1 MKRKRKWVMYVI
13 LAFLIVWPV
22 YQIIG
27 MVSEH
32 SEKQDAG
39 KLLYQ
44 VSLFQMEL
52 LSSYLHDTD
61 KVKDTESLNPLRQ
74 AVYTANFTHQ
84 HLVLAFGENSLTPLE
99 SLSQL
104 MQFVIRLQIG
114 GQRPIKSDEVQ
125 ALLEVRKQFDD
136 LYDAYGKL
144 LSSRGDIIASQNQRL
159 QKDDKAMTDLLRK
172 KLLQ

>member
-1 MKRKRKWVMYVI
+1 MKRKRRWALYLI
-13 LAFLIVWPV
+13 LMFFIVWPV

-27 MVSEH
+27 MVSAH
-32 SEKQDAG
+32 TEKQDAG
-39 KLLYQ
+39 KLLFQ

-52 LSSYLHDTD
+52 LSSYLHDID

-84 HLVLAFGENSLTPLE
+84 HLVLAYGEDVLTPLD

-104 MQFVIRLQIG
+104 MQFVLRLQIG
-114 GQRPIKSDEVQ
+114 GQRPLKTDEVQ

-144 LSSRGDIIASQNQRL
+144 LSSRNEIVASQNQRL
-159 QKDDKAMTDLLRK
+159 QKDDKAVTELLRK
-172 KLLQ
+172 KLIQ

>member
-1 MKRKRKWVMYVI
+1 MKRKRKWIMYAI
-13 LAFLIVWPV
+13 LVFFVVWPV

-27 MVSEH
+27 MIGAH

-52 LSSYLHDTD
+52 LSSYLHDIE
-61 KVKDTESLNPLRQ
+61 KVKDTEGLNPLRQ
-74 AVYTANFTHQ
+74 AIYTANFTHQ
-84 HLVLAFGENSLTPLE
+84 HLVLAYGEDQLTPLE

-104 MQFVIRLQIG
+104 MQYVLRLQIG
-114 GQRPIKSDEVQ
+114 GQRPLKGEEVQ

-144 LSSRGDIIASQNQRL
+144 LSSRGDVVGSQNQRL
-159 QKDDKAMTDLLRK
+159 QKDDKMVNELLRK